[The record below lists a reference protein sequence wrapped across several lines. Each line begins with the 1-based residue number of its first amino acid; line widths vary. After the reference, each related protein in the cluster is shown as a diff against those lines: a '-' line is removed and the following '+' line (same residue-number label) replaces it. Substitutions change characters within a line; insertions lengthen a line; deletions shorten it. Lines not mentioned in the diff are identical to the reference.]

1 MKSLTATGIML
12 AALAGTPAIAADAD
26 KLQNAKSGRDCFSVS
41 SINGWEFIKPD
52 IVRLQ
57 VGVSRYYD
65 LKMMVKEPEL
75 AFREVVGFRTRPGQ
89 PFVCSPLDI
98 DIIGGRWVGRVPVVS
113 ITRVEKTVPP
123 ETSGTTSEAAP
134 G

>member
-1 MKSLTATGIML
+1 MNSLTATAIVL
-12 AALAGTPAIAADAD
+12 AVLGGTPAAAAETDRP
-26 KLQNAKSGRDCFSVS
+26 KRDCFSVS

-57 VGVSRYYD
+57 VGASKFYD

-75 AFREVVGFRTRPGQ
+75 AYREVVGFRTRPGQ
-89 PFVCSPLDI
+89 PFVCGPLDI

-113 ITRVEKTVPP
+113 ITRVEKPAP
-123 ETSGTTSEAAP
+123 AETSGATP

>member
-1 MKSLTATGIML
+1 MKLLTATAIALVAL
-12 AALAGTPAIAADAD
+12 AALPAAAAEGDTP
-26 KLQNAKSGRDCFSVS
+26 KRDCFSVS

-57 VGVSRYYD
+57 VGVNKYYD

-75 AFREVVGFRTRPGQ
+75 AYREVVGFRTRPGQ
-89 PFVCSPLDI
+89 PFVCGPLDI
-98 DIIGGRWVGRVPVVS
+98 DVIGGRWVGRVPVVS
-113 ITRVEKTVPP
+113 ITRVEKPVPP
-123 ETSGTTSEAAP
+123 DPSGATP

>member
-1 MKSLTATGIML
+1 MRTLTAAAMTL
-12 AALAGTPAIAADAD
+12 AVLAGTPAIAAEAD
-26 KLQNAKSGRDCFSVS
+26 GVKPKRECFNVS

-57 VGVSRYYD
+57 VGVSKYYD

-75 AFREVVGFRTRPGQ
+75 AYREVVGFRTRPGQ
-89 PFVCSPLDI
+89 PFVCGPLDI
-98 DIIGGRWVGRVPVVS
+98 DIVGGRWIGRVPVVS
-113 ITRVEKTVPP
+113 ITRVEKTVPA
-123 ETSGTTSEAAP
+123 ENSGTTSGATP

>member
-1 MKSLTATGIML
+1 MKHLTAAATLL
-12 AALAGTPAIAADAD
+12 AVLAGTPAFAAEP
-26 KLQNAKSGRDCFSVS
+26 AKAKRDCFNVS

-52 IVRLQ
+52 TVRLQ

-75 AFREVVGFRTRPGQ
+75 AYREVVGFRTRPGQ
-89 PFVCSPLDI
+89 PFVCGPLDI
-98 DIIGGRWVGRVPVVS
+98 DIVGGRWVGRVPVVS
-113 ITRVEKTVPP
+113 ITRVEQPAP
-123 ETSGTTSEAAP
+123 ADAAGAAP